1 MGKYLSQKWGVGYSS
16 NPYAYEDITTAAGRA
31 YLLNL
36 LNLREAS
43 PAEVDRARE
52 GGTPGTVNQFEPVLK
67 VFPDDRPVKV
77 NEYGFDVGASEGF
90 WVVPTN

>member
-1 MGKYLSQKWGVGYSS
+1 M
-16 NPYAYEDITTAAGRA
+16 T
-31 YLLNL
+31 
-36 LNLREAS
+36 
-43 PAEVDRARE
+43 RARE

-77 NEYGFDVGASEGF
+77 NEYGFDVESTEGF

>member
-1 MGKYLSQKWGVGYSS
+1 MRHHQKHHLFLNYLPYLLTLNYQK
-16 NPYAYEDITTAAGRA
+16 TLH

-77 NEYGFDVGASEGF
+77 NEYGFDVGATEGF